1 MLFERQYEEDYSS
14 LLEQELLSEECQI
27 FTEAFLDERYDEID
41 YEVPVL
47 EVVALHDIVSKI
59 YALQEGILEE
69 EIAVYADHETIDDY
83 ILSLME
89 FYEVEDPE
97 TLLETAQEVLD
108 EGVASSIG
116 AMANKLFPKTY
127 AKYKRFK
134 DFRITGEGQ
143 RAAYSK
149 LKNQLEHPKY
159 GTKIPNKARQRIK
172 QSFAKIENDY
182 MNNTL
187 KGKYDRVSN
196 DVKKY
201 VATHPDTVRNVKLGA
216 AGGAVGG
223 TAGAIIK
230 SKGYADGNEAGFKA
244 GVASVPKPTPAPSVY
259 DRVKGMGGDAKR
271 AIMNNKGL
279 ALKTL
284 GGAAAAG
291 GLGYLA
297 YKLWKNRNKK
307 KAAAKA

>member
-1 MLFERQYEEDYSS
+1 MLFERQDYSN

-59 YALQEGILEE
+59 SALQDGILEE

-97 TLLETAQEVLD
+97 TLLETAQEILD
-108 EGVASSIG
+108 EGAGKIFKSGVNRLKKFYNTKITG
-116 AMANKLFPKTY
+116 KEYANAADEY
-127 AKYKRFK
+127 AKSAVSGGAGY
-134 DFRITGEGQ
+134 Q
-143 RAAYSK
+143 RD
-149 LKNQLEHPKY
+149 LELMNKNVDL
-159 GTKIPNKARQRIK
+159 
-172 QSFAKIENDY
+172 F
-182 MNNTL
+182 NNSL
-187 KGKYDRVSN
+187 KGKFKGLKNKTYKNIINSRQAAQEFSAKN
-196 DVKKY
+196 PKLVKGVKTGAG
-201 VATHPDTVRNVKLGA
+201 VGALGATGA
-216 AGGAVGG
+216 AGYSVGQNTG
-223 TAGAIIK
+223 VK
-230 SKGYADGNEAGFKA
+230 KGFAAGNEAGFKA
-244 GVASVPKPTPAPSVY
+244 GVASVPKPVPAPSVY
-259 DRVKGMGGDAKR
+259 DRVKGMGSDAKR

-284 GGAAAAG
+284 GGTAAAG